1 MLENKGSGSLNKDI
15 EGDIGELMTEEEEEE
30 IEEFEDKEL
39 FDEFGDILMAGD
51 DDKFVEDVT

>member
-1 MLENKGSGSLNKDI
+1 MA
-15 EGDIGELMTEEEEEE
+15 EEEEE

-39 FDEFGDILMAGD
+39 FDEFGDILIAGD

>member
-15 EGDIGELMTEEEEEE
+15 EGDIGELMAEEEEE